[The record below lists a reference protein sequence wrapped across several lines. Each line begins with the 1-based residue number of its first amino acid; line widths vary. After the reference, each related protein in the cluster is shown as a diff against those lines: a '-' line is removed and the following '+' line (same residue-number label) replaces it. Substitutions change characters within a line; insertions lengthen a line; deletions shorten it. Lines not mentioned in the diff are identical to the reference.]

1 MVTSTVIARSRCR
14 LMHHA
19 LTYLGLDHLPG
30 PWDGPTQSFKTMES
44 LAPVPLLDGYQRPK
58 YLP

>member
-1 MVTSTVIARSRCR
+1 MHK

-19 LTYLGLDHLPG
+19 LTSLGLDHLPG
-30 PWDGPTQSFKTMES
+30 PWDGPTQSFKTMVS
-44 LAPVPLLDGYQRPK
+44 LAPVPLFDGYQRSK